1 MPNGQRVGIQGKVV
15 CRKVFDSSF
24 RPVVLFVVDIF
35 SSGGLKND
43 LVIIRKYLGVMI
55 CAEPKRAASSDI
67 VRQINISRTQ
77 RLLADCPAL

>member
-1 MPNGQRVGIQGKVV
+1 MGKDLLSMSGKIVSLET
-15 CRKVFDSSF
+15 VFDSSF
-24 RPVVLFVVDIF
+24 GLVVLFIIGIF
-35 SSGGLKND
+35 SSGRLEID

-77 RLLADCPAL
+77 RPLTDCPAL